1 MGLVCAGLLVM
12 SVAPGTGDYSPHGF
26 CYLWNTK
33 LMALHVV
40 SDLLIAVAYFTIPVT
55 LMLLARKRRD
65 MPFGWIL
72 GLFST
77 FIIAC
82 GVSHLLEVWNLWH
95 TDYWLEGGVKAI
107 TAAASVTTA
116 VLIARIA
123 PKWIALPSL
132 AQWQQANAAL
142 EAESAE
148 HRETEA
154 RLRKQEAH
162 YRDLAELVELTHD
175 AIFVRGMNSEVLYWN
190 PAAERL
196 YGWTKEETVGRVTH
210 EFLHTDFPIPLA
222 EIEAIV
228 KSEGEWEGQLTH
240 TRRDGTKC
248 VVDSR
253 WALRCDANGQPEAV
267 LESNRDVTAR
277 IRDEMKF
284 RSLLDSAPDP
294 MVIVDSSARICL
306 VNARAESVF
315 GYAREELIG
324 QRVETIIPQSFRPT
338 TRAGSATSVVAADNA
353 DAANDFEMYGRRK
366 NGSRFPVEISLSP
379 IETAEGTLISG
390 AIRDVSERQRI
401 QQDLRD
407 ANEFLEQR
415 VEARTADLAKSNA
428 VLLRSQERMN
438 LAQSVAGMGSFEVE
452 APTRRCVWN
461 SGMEEIY
468 GLPEGTFDS
477 KVETWLTYIVPE
489 DRPAALGCLEK
500 SMKGAEAG
508 SCEFRIVRP
517 DGTLRWMR
525 SSVRQQIASDGTF
538 LRLVGVNLDVTEAR
552 EREAK
557 ILALTTSLEQRVAE
571 RTVELTQANKDL
583 ESFSYS
589 VSHDLRAPLRHIDGF
604 ARILSE
610 EYSAQIPED
619 AQAYLHRI
627 LKATTDMGKL
637 IEGLIKLAHMGRREV
652 AVEKVSMGELVRAV
666 IADLPQCEPDRAVE
680 WRVENLPTAKC
691 DPDLMKA
698 VLTNLMSNAL
708 KFTRTRNPAVIE
720 VGTTMKENLP
730 AFFVR
735 DNGVGFDP
743 VYADKLFGVFQRLH
757 AKDKFEGTGI
767 GLATVQRIVQR
778 HGGKIWAESAV
789 DRGATFYF
797 TLGTSPLGAVDG
809 VGSAGAET
817 HSALASDPAL
827 VPATSA
833 H

>member
-1 MGLVCAGLLVM
+1 MGLVRAICFVTSPASG
-12 SVAPGTGDYSPHGF
+12 SGDYSPHGF

-33 LMALHVV
+33 LIALHVV
-40 SDLLIAVAYFTIPVT
+40 SDTLIALAYFAIPVT
-55 LMLLARKRRD
+55 LMVLARRRRD
-65 MPFGWIL
+65 VPFGWML

-82 GVSHLLEVWNLWH
+82 GLSHVLEVWNLWH
-95 TDYWLEGGVKAI
+95 TEYWLEGAVKAI
-107 TAAASVTTA
+107 TALASIITA
-116 VLIARIA
+116 VLIARMA

-132 AQWQQANAAL
+132 AQWREANATL
-142 EAESAE
+142 QAESMQ
-148 HRETEA
+148 HRATEA
-154 RLRKQEAH
+154 RLREQEAH

-175 AIFVRGMNSEVLYWN
+175 ASFVRGMKSETLYWN

-196 YGWTKEETVGRVTH
+196 YGWTKEEILGRITH
-210 EFLHTDFPIPLA
+210 EFLHTEFPIPL
-222 EIEAIV
+222 EQIEATV

-253 WALRCDANGQPEAV
+253 WALRCDANGQPVAM

-284 RSLLDSAPDP
+284 RALLDSAPDA

-306 VNARAESVF
+306 VNARAESAF
-315 GYAREELIG
+315 GYKRDELIG
-324 QRVETIIPQSFRPT
+324 QRVEMIIPQSFRPAS
-338 TRAGSATSVVAADNA
+338 RSQGAPGMAGSGAADSA
-353 DAANDFEMYGRRK
+353 DDFEMYGRRK
-366 NGSRFPVEISLSP
+366 DGSRFPVEISLSP
-379 IETAEGTLISG
+379 LETAEGTLISG
-390 AIRDVSERQRI
+390 AIRDVTERQRI

-438 LAQSVAGMGSFEVE
+438 LAQNVARMGSFEVE
-452 APTRRCVWN
+452 ARTRSCIWDP
-461 SGMEEIY
+461 GMEALY
-468 GLPEGTFDS
+468 GLREGTFDS
-477 KVETWLTYIVPE
+477 KLESWLSYLIPE
-489 DRPAALGCLEK
+489 DRAAALACLEK
-500 SMKGAEAG
+500 SLQGVEAG
-508 SCEFRIVRP
+508 SCEFRITRP
-517 DGTLRWMR
+517 DGKLRWMR
-525 SSVRQQIASDGTF
+525 SSVRQQFSSDGTF
-538 LRLVGVNLDVTEAR
+538 QRLVGVNLDVTEAR

-557 ILALTTSLEQRVAE
+557 ILALTTTLEQRVEE
-571 RTVELTQANKDL
+571 RTMELTQANKDL

-610 EYSAQIPED
+610 EYAAQLPED
-619 AQAYLHRI
+619 AQSYLTRI

-637 IEGLIKLAHMGRREV
+637 IEGLIKLAHLGRREL
-652 AVEKVSMGELVRAV
+652 AFEKIPMGELVKTV
-666 IADLPQCEPDRAVE
+666 IADLPQCEPERSVE
-680 WRVENLPTAKC
+680 WRVEKLPTAKC

-698 VLTNLMSNAL
+698 VLTNLISNAL

-720 VGTTMKENLP
+720 IGTAVVENQMV
-730 AFFVR
+730 FFVR

-757 AKDKFEGTGI
+757 AKEKFEGTGI

-778 HGGKIWAESAV
+778 HGGKIWAESAL
-789 DRGATFYF
+789 DQGATFYF
-797 TLGTSPLGAVDG
+797 TLSASRIGT
-809 VGSAGAET
+809 AGADLVAT
-817 HSALASDPAL
+817 PSANAAEPAL
-827 VPATSA
+827 VPATTQ
-833 H
+833 